1 MDHFPDKSCK
11 ILFLQFKVGNVFSS
25 IFATEACEYL
35 RLETDALNRK
45 AFSNASIKMIP
56 STA

>member
-1 MDHFPDKSCK
+1 VQDSFST
-11 ILFLQFKVGNVFSS
+11 IQGWNAFSS

-35 RLETDALNRK
+35 RLDIDALNRK